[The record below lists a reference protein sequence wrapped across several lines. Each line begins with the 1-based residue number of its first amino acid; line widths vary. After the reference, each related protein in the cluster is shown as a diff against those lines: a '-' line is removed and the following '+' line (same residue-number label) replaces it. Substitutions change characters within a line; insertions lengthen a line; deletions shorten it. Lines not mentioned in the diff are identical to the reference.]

1 MPISPAV
8 KSPRAGLLA
17 LTAAVLSLVI
27 TPAALAEVE
36 RPSAEQARTH
46 IQNLGDQAI
55 RILRQ
60 EDVRLEERERQ
71 FREMLRED
79 FHLKLIG
86 YLVLG
91 HHRREANETQL
102 DEFMD
107 LFSQFVL
114 IRYSKLLGGYSDEK
128 FIVTGARNSGKRDV
142 AVQSRIV
149 PQHGDPLGVEW
160 VLRKFKDGPKIIDVR
175 VENISM
181 VIAQRDEFNAVIQ
194 RGGFDAL
201 IQSLRAQL
209 ETLPAEGPA

>member
-1 MPISPAV
+1 VIPVSH
-8 KSPRAGLLA
+8 AGKPLRLVAFVVAA
-17 LTAAVLSLVI
+17 LCLIAA
-27 TPAALAEVE
+27 PAAGDEDP
-36 RPSAEQARTH
+36 RPSSEFARTH
-46 IQNLGDQAI
+46 IQSLGNEAI

-60 EDVRLEERERQ
+60 QDVVLEERERQ
-71 FREMLRED
+71 FREILRAD

-91 HHRREANETQL
+91 HHRKNASEAQVE
-102 DEFMD
+102 EFME
-107 LFSQFVL
+107 LFSEFVL
-114 IRYSKLLGGYSDEK
+114 IRYSKLLGGYADEE
-128 FIVTGARNSGKRDV
+128 FVVTGARDSGKRDL

-149 PQHGDPLGVEW
+149 PQRGEPLVVEW
-160 VLRKFKDGPKIIDVR
+160 VVRKFKEGTKIIDVR

-201 IQSLRAQL
+201 LQSLRAQL